1 MSSINWMQ
9 VGSRAPCLLRSHSPL
24 LVFLAPSV
32 SSKLPVAAV
41 RLCPTYLAIAN
52 AFHSQPILRQAS
64 SPAAA
69 PKQPSPEDDPTPSN
83 TDTLL
88 KPQRRNP
95 EDIKRR
101 QTSLLDMFRNPSRNA
116 QPSMSDE
123 DRARRMDD
131 LLGVRKPPQSTTSND
146 PSAPTTQDGEPGEST
161 ADMVARMRAETRRRD
176 FAAAQEQRSRQG
188 SIVRGMQM
196 PPMNPAQFQQ
206 DMFPLEEPT
215 RAVATIKSRPS
226 LGRSVEV
233 MPERGVDLGRA
244 LRSLD
249 INCAYNNVRND
260 SHSQRFY
267 ERPGLKRKRLR
278 SVRWRKNFKTG
289 FKAIV
294 SKVKAMRRKGW

>member
-1 MSSINWMQ
+1 MQ
-9 VGSRAPCLLRSHSPL
+9 VGSRGPCLLRSHSPL

-52 AFHSQPILRQAS
+52 TFHSQPILRQAS

-69 PKQPSPEDDPTPSN
+69 PKQPPPEDESTPSN

-88 KPQRRNP
+88 KPQPRSAA
-95 EDIKRR
+95 DIKRR
-101 QTSLLDMFRNPSRNA
+101 QTSLLDMFRNPSSNA
-116 QPSMSDE
+116 QPAMSDE

-131 LLGVRKPPQSTTSND
+131 LLGIRNPSPTTTSND
-146 PSAPTTQDGEPGEST
+146 PAAPTTHDGEPGEST

-188 SIVRGMQM
+188 SIARGMKM
-196 PPMNPAQFQQ
+196 PPTIPARTQQ
-206 DMFPLEEPT
+206 EMFPMEEAT
-215 RAVATIKSRPS
+215 RQVATIKSRPS
-226 LGRSVEV
+226 LGRTVEV

-249 INCAYNNVRND
+249 LNCAYNNVRAD
-260 SHSQRFY
+260 SLNQRFY

-278 SVRWRKNFKTG
+278 SVRWRRNFRKG

-294 SKVKAMRRKGW
+294 RKVKDMRRKGW